1 MPALRVNVATA
12 SIFGFVFAC
21 GPRCD
26 QQWRKHPRWSRHV
39 DDGTSP
45 FLSRP
50 SLHRAWHA
58 LLPPTVPSSETFRSL
73 MQLPPASSLLVLD
86 IFITARACHQTEIH
100 RSAVD
105 FTQYIVL
112 RSTLH
117 RSASTSHPFLRA
129 KYDVFPRSSS
139 RSSSTRLTLL
149 KRDLFLDYTVARRC
163 HERTPLA
170 VAQLRPRKEVI
181 CAWCISS

>member
-1 MPALRVNVATA
+1 MPALRVNEATA

-39 DDGTSP
+39 DDAP
-45 FLSRP
+45 
-50 SLHRAWHA
+50 
-58 LLPPTVPSSETFRSL
+58 
-73 MQLPPASSLLVLD
+73 SLLVLD

-149 KRDLFLDYTVARRC
+149 KRDLFLD
-163 HERTPLA
+163 
-170 VAQLRPRKEVI
+170 
-181 CAWCISS
+181 